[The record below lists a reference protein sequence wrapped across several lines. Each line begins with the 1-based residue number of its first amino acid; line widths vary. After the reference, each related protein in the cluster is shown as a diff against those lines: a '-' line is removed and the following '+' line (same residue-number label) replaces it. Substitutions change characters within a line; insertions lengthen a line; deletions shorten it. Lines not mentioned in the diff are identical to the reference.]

1 MDSVCKVVLFLV
13 FLLGI
18 GELFQ
23 RLRCTLWP
31 ICAERF
37 PSPHHLLV
45 NVDNR
50 FHRITCRHLS
60 LIKKTAKCVE
70 CSLDLEGANQCHVHV
85 IRQVCRCVVL
95 PDTHTPQTLTESY
108 TLSEIGTLKSNVFN
122 AASVSCDMSVSVCL
136 SLCVHFL

>member
-1 MDSVCKVVLFLV
+1 MDFVCKVVLVLV

-18 GELFQ
+18 RELFH

-31 ICAERF
+31 NCSGR
-37 PSPHHLLV
+37 PPPHLLV

-85 IRQVCRCVVL
+85 IRQVCRCVIL
-95 PDTHTPQTLTESY
+95 PDTHSLQTLRDY
-108 TLSEIGTLKSNVFN
+108 CDTLSVIGTLKSNVFN
-122 AASVSCDMSVSVCL
+122 AASVSCDMSVFVCL